1 MKTIESWVQD
11 MKSQGAG
18 FANALVVNLIL
29 AFITGTAI
37 LGFFYVQP
45 KHTRA
50 IWTSQSIRKTLH
62 LSGILKVPF
71 YACFWVASPEPFG
84 QFFLNTNLKQRKEF
98 AQ

>member
-37 LGFFYVQP
+37 LGFF
-45 KHTRA
+45 
-50 IWTSQSIRKTLH
+50 SMCGQSI
-62 LSGILKVPF
+62 LKL
-71 YACFWVASPEPFG
+71 YGRA
-84 QFFLNTNLKQRKEF
+84 NLLAEHFIYQ
-98 AQ
+98 AY

>member
-37 LGFFYVQP
+37 LGFFLCAAKAYSRYIDEPIYSQNTSFIRHIKSALLCLLLGGLAGTLWAVLP
-45 KHTRA
+45 K
-50 IWTSQSIRKTLH
+50 
-62 LSGILKVPF
+62 
-71 YACFWVASPEPFG
+71 Y
-84 QFFLNTNLKQRKEF
+84 
-98 AQ
+98 

>member
-18 FANALVVNLIL
+18 FANALVVNLN
-29 AFITGTAI
+29 
-37 LGFFYVQP
+37 
-45 KHTRA
+45 
-50 IWTSQSIRKTLH
+50 

>member
-37 LGFFYVQP
+37 LGFFLCAAKAYSSYMDEPIYTLFYHLLSALRTFRIFQ
-45 KHTRA
+45 A
-50 IWTSQSIRKTLH
+50 QSMLFCMRYLH
-62 LSGILKVPF
+62 NGS
-71 YACFWVASPEPFG
+71 
-84 QFFLNTNLKQRKEF
+84 
-98 AQ
+98 

>member
-37 LGFFYVQP
+37 LGFFLCAAKAYSSYMDEPNTSFIRHIKSALLCLLLGGLAGTLWAVLP
-45 KHTRA
+45 K
-50 IWTSQSIRKTLH
+50 
-62 LSGILKVPF
+62 
-71 YACFWVASPEPFG
+71 Y
-84 QFFLNTNLKQRKEF
+84 
-98 AQ
+98 

>member
-37 LGFFYVQP
+37 LGFFLCAAKAYSSYMRIADSLQADTTQTKNYRTTTRTRYERLRQAE
-45 KHTRA
+45 KH
-50 IWTSQSIRKTLH
+50 QD
-62 LSGILKVPF
+62 
-71 YACFWVASPEPFG
+71 
-84 QFFLNTNLKQRKEF
+84 QRTEEMYY
-98 AQ
+98 

>member
-37 LGFFYVQP
+37 LGFFLCAAKAY
-45 KHTRA
+45 
-50 IWTSQSIRKTLH
+50 
-62 LSGILKVPF
+62 SGILKVPF
-71 YACFWVASPEPFG
+71 YACFWVALPEPFG
-84 QFFLNTNLKQRKEF
+84 QFFRNTNSNQRKEF
-98 AQ
+98 VQ